1 LSVLNLAYIS
11 NQQPVLPRGW
21 QAIGAE
27 EAEERL
33 SRVVEA
39 VVAATTTTPP
49 PRPPVFNGSDFV
61 WPNHTCECSC
71 LFVGNGTDSGSA
83 PESTW
88 WPVLATFLAL
98 SLGFFG
104 GLCIGSQRG
113 RRVPVQNDVAPLQ
126 SVVPPVIEILEE
138 GPALSGRTS
147 RGGLGHLAIA
157 GSSL

>member
-11 NQQPVLPRGW
+11 NQQSALPRGW
-21 QAIGAE
+21 HVIGAE
-27 EAEERL
+27 EADERF

-39 VVAATTTTPP
+39 VVAATSTTPP
-49 PRPPVFNGSDFV
+49 PPPPVFNGSDIV

-71 LFVGNGTDSGSA
+71 LVGNGTDSGSA
-83 PESTW
+83 RESTW

-98 SLGFFG
+98 LLGLFG
-104 GLCIGSQRG
+104 GLWIGSLRG
-113 RRVPVQNDVAPLQ
+113 RREPVRNDVAPLR

-138 GPALSGRTS
+138 GPEQSGRTS
-147 RGGLGHLAIA
+147 RAGLGHLAIA

>member
-1 LSVLNLAYIS
+1 M
-11 NQQPVLPRGW
+11 
-21 QAIGAE
+21 IGAE

-39 VVAATTTTPP
+39 VVAATTTPSPP
-49 PRPPVFNGSDFV
+49 QPPVFNGSDFV

-88 WPVLATFLAL
+88 WPALATLLAL

-104 GLCIGSQRG
+104 GLWIGSQRG
-113 RRVPVQNDVAPLQ
+113 RREPVRTDVAPLR
-126 SVVPPVIEILEE
+126 SVVPPVIEIFEE
-138 GPALSGRTS
+138 GPEQFGRTS